1 MPPGG
6 KWTMGSLRHGLG
18 SMLARAGVS
27 EALRSLIIGHT
38 RDGANNQKPLDNKL
52 TCYSRTL
59 LQTLEDQLRVSIVF
73 STMGGT
79 PFTVPPPE
87 HQLEQLRTNLPPCIK
102 PQDVD
107 AEFIALDMI
116 RRETENDP
124 DDQMKF
130 FRGATLPLPPQLP
143 PHYTAPPQAF
153 ATAPLPAPMLY
164 MPPRSPRPPAMGM
177 VPQHPSMIYGS
188 MPPPPPPPFS
198 PYPSPGAQYH
208 IAAGAHVTIQ
218 QFAAPGAPCA
228 PPAGTPQFA
237 SALPRMAPLPP
248 PLGRPGGQV
257 TFG

>member
-1 MPPGG
+1 
-6 KWTMGSLRHGLG
+6 MGSLRHGLG

-79 PFTVPPPE
+79 PFTVPPPQ

-130 FRGATLPLPPQLP
+130 FRGATLPLPPQMP
-143 PHYTAPPQAF
+143 QHYTAPPQAF
-153 ATAPLPAPMLY
+153 ATAPLPAPMQY
-164 MPPRSPRPPAMGM
+164 MPGSPRPPAMGM
-177 VPQHPSMIYGS
+177 VPQHPQHPQHPPMMYGS
-188 MPPPPPPPFS
+188 MMPPPPPPPFS

-218 QFAAPGAPCA
+218 QYAGTGALQA
-228 PPAGTPQFA
+228 PPASTPQFA
-237 SALPRMAPLPP
+237 SPAPAKAILPP
-248 PLGRPGGQV
+248 PLGRPGV